1 MGRVRYS
8 YDLYLVGI
16 ALSRSIAQFVIIN
29 DVEESPKAR
38 LQIAAAA
45 SEAVESTVP
54 SGLVE
59 IFKIDSA

>member
-1 MGRVRYS
+1 MGYAS
-8 YDLYLVGI
+8 AI
-16 ALSRSIAQFVIIN
+16 ALSRSIARFVIID
-29 DVEESPKAR
+29 DVEGSPKAR

-59 IFKIDSA
+59 IDSA